1 MRVEGARGGAVVSR
15 AVPSPTIEP
24 WPLRDGDLAPG
35 ENIEKARAA
44 AARFQLE
51 EARSEA
57 AFAAGYAALE
67 AQFAPVGEI
76 ERRDVLHRWFVAG
89 SLTAPGDPLVARY
102 HMSLVWEGDA
112 LAAVRDGYSVVDRET
127 GRAVVFL
134 SHSLVL
140 PPWRRSGVGALLRAL
155 PAAHARL
162 DAEALGVSLT
172 SRALLSEMEMMEPHR
187 PETAVRLLAYGRA
200 GFRVVP
206 PWRLP
211 YAQPDFRDLAA
222 LGAPATPVP
231 LMLLVRQVGA
241 EASRSLA
248 ARAAL
253 ALVRHLSAVYRH
265 SVDAPQ
271 IDAMLASAGRHLG
284 PDDPPIALIDPT
296 AGASAEASLAPLGRA
311 GLAHLY
317 PSRWLGE
324 TMRDEASQTSLFPG
338 EPARA
343 AMVTRVPG
351 PRTEALRARHHRYQ
365 DARTVHYYQDA
376 RRSLGNYAVDVDGNT
391 LLDVYGHIACVPVG
405 YNHPALLEA
414 FRSERFAW
422 LAGWRPALG
431 VAPPPEWVD
440 LVEGPLMRCAP
451 KGHDRVMTVTTGAEA
466 VENALKAAFAWKA
479 RRRRG
484 GLAWTADDLTAVMR
498 NQQPGINALKVISFE
513 GGFHGRTLGAL
524 SATRSKAIHKLDFPA
539 FDWPVV
545 PFPASR
551 FPLDVYAAENREAEA
566 RALAHIEGV
575 LRAAQGAVAGLIVE
589 PIQGEGGDR
598 HASPAFF
605 RALRAMLTQYEAA
618 FIVDEVQTALGAT
631 GTFWAHDQWHLDDPP
646 DVVTWSK
653 KFQLGGLHLRADF
666 LPSEAY
672 RLFNTFLGDP
682 LRAAQAEI
690 ILDVVAREDLVAH
703 TRRTGETLVAGL
715 DDLCARYP
723 AIFSQAR
730 GQGTFAAVDVRD
742 AATRDRILEG
752 VRQIGL
758 EAGGSGDRSI
768 RFRPALV
775 FGARHVA
782 EAMERFDTVAK
793 ELA

>member
-1 MRVEGARGGAVVSR
+1 MIT
-15 AVPSPTIEP
+15 PTTEP
-24 WPLRDGDLAPG
+24 WPFRDGDIPPG
-35 ENIEKARAA
+35 ENAEKVRAA
-44 AARFQLE
+44 LARFQLQE
-51 EARSEA
+51 VRSDD
-57 AFAAGYAALE
+57 AFALGYDTLDAV
-67 AQFAPVGEI
+67 FGPPGEI
-76 ERRDVLHRWFVAG
+76 ERRGVLEAWLRG
-89 SLTAPGDPLVARY
+89 SLTKPDARIRVVY
-102 HMSLVWEGDA
+102 HMSLLWEGSA
-112 LAAVRDGYSVVDRET
+112 LAAVRDHFSVVDRAT
-127 GRAVVFL
+127 GHVVAFM
-134 SHSLVL
+134 SHSLVI
-140 PPWRRSGVGALLRAL
+140 PAFRRSGVAALVRAL

-162 DAEALGVSLT
+162 DALALGVTPTEVS
-172 SRALLSEMEMMEPHR
+172 LLSEMEMFEPHR
-187 PETAVRLLAYGRA
+187 SETLVRLYAYGRA

-206 PWRLP
+206 PWHLP
-211 YAQPDFRDLAA
+211 YAQPDFRDVTA
-222 LGAPATPVP
+222 LGIEALPVP
-231 LMLLVRQVGA
+231 MMLLVRQVG
-241 EASRSLA
+241 EESRTTIDPRRARTLLDALA
-248 ARAAL
+248 AVHAPT
-253 ALVRHLSAVYRH
+253 
-265 SVDAPQ
+265 VDAPQ
-271 IDAMLASAGRHLG
+271 IAAMHRNVSHRL
-284 PDDPPIALIDPT
+284 DPRGGAITLIDPT
-296 AGASAEASLAPLGRA
+296 PVAPAEASLAPLARA
-311 GLAHLY
+311 GLTHLY
-317 PSRWLGE
+317 PSKWLGE
-324 TMRDEASQTSLFPG
+324 KMNTEDLFPG
-338 EPARA
+338 EPSRA

-351 PRTEALRARHHRYQ
+351 PRTEELRARHHKHQ

-391 LLDVYGHIACVPVG
+391 LLDVYGHIACVPIG

-414 FRSERFAW
+414 FRSEKFAW

-451 KGHDRVMTVTTGAEA
+451 RGHDRVMTVTTGAEA

-484 GLAWTADDLTAVMR
+484 SRTWTPDELSSVMLNR
-498 NQQPGINALKVISFE
+498 QPDINALKIISFE
-513 GGFHGRTLGAL
+513 GAFHGRTLGAL

-545 PFPASR
+545 PFPANR
-551 FPLDVYAAENREAEA
+551 FPLDAHVDENRAIEA
-566 RALAHIEGV
+566 RSLEVIEKLLRDAHGTI
-575 LRAAQGAVAGLIVE
+575 AGLIVE

-605 RALRAMLTQYEAA
+605 RSLRALLTKYEAA

-631 GTFWAHDQWHLDDPP
+631 GTFWAHDQWHLEDPP

-666 LPSEAY
+666 VPSEAY

-682 LRAAQAEI
+682 LRAAQAEV
-690 ILDVVAREDLVAH
+690 ILDVVARDGLVDH
-703 TRRTGETLVAGL
+703 TRRTGELLVAGL
-715 DDLCARYP
+715 TDLSTRYP
-723 AIFSQAR
+723 SLFSQPR
-730 GQGTFAAVDVRD
+730 GAGTFAAVDVRD
-742 AATRDRILEG
+742 TATRDRILDG

-782 EAMERFDTVAK
+782 EAMERFDAVAK